1 MTTTKDPLDEPIPED
16 FTRLL
21 DGLYD
26 DPEQTLREA
35 AKNLRAKREAKRL
48 AQKRKR
54 RKNP

>member
-48 AQKRKR
+48 AQKRKQR
-54 RKNP
+54 NR